1 MSEWTR
7 LSDVNVCWVIL
18 TTVEKCER
26 EKMKQGDQRPI
37 EMIQENQY
45 WELGITGIRSGQNQE
60 NTVSFMKIYT
70 F

>member
-1 MSEWTR
+1 
-7 LSDVNVCWVIL
+7 
-18 TTVEKCER
+18 
-26 EKMKQGDQRPI
+26 MKQGDQRPI

-60 NTVSFMKIYT
+60 NMVSFMKIYT